1 MISNLPQPH
10 KSDLKFLQ
18 RWLDRPNMG
27 NCSFVGAD
35 RHIYETNTS
44 GLGTLAPNNGKV
56 DPLTRLLLYSLPKL
70 YHRAIVDPLY
80 HLVGIWVKVLHEPF
94 FQSHCIADFSRNQKD
109 MLQTKTRLNLDQ
121 PLQVQ
126 TANH

>member
-1 MISNLPQPH
+1 MISNIPQPH

-35 RHIYETNTS
+35 RHIYDTNTS
-44 GLGTLAPNNGKV
+44 GLGTLASNNGEV

-70 YHRAIVDPLY
+70 YHWTIVDPLY
-80 HLVGIWVKVLHEPF
+80 RLLGTWVKVFYEPSPALAMSLH
-94 FQSHCIADFSRNQKD
+94 S
-109 MLQTKTRLNLDQ
+109 
-121 PLQVQ
+121 
-126 TANH
+126 